1 MEYPAVTDSQRR
13 KLSDWIISG
22 FKQYI
27 ELRMGED
34 AAQDSLV
41 RRYAEEFSRILRNK
55 YVEIDDVDM
64 PKLWADLEELINKKC
79 PALDVVEFML
89 SCTSGLRATF
99 EDNLSVVGLSQKDL
113 EELKQCCA
121 RSADVIRTLRR
132 PHVPGPFLFLEE
144 LLPAGV
150 DVEAVRHQM
159 EELPDALT
167 NFAHLLQNCPPVH
180 DSWVDDF
187 SANASLSFFYCLL
200 RHYGKGFPTL
210 SLLLKTM
217 RRVRRIVSPDQE
229 YLHPIDPV
237 TVKRT
242 ENADTSREPL
252 SEIRDPF
259 GEWALQRRVNRF
271 FENEGMKEEFE
282 STIRRYLSDEWAE
295 QRQKGETLGTLLG
308 QLWQTTDDA
317 ETSD

>member
-1 MEYPAVTDSQRR
+1 MMEHPAVTESQRR
-13 KLSDWIISG
+13 KLSDWIMSG
-22 FKQYI
+22 FKQYT
-27 ELRMGED
+27 ELRMEND

-41 RRYAEEFSRILRNK
+41 RRYAEEFSRILRSK
-55 YVEIDDVDM
+55 DVEVDDVDM
-64 PKLWADLEELINKKC
+64 PKLWADLEELMNKEC

-89 SCTSGLRATF
+89 ACTSGLRATF
-99 EDNLSVVGLSQKDL
+99 EDGLSVVGLSQRHL
-113 EELKQCCA
+113 AELKQCCA
-121 RSADVIRTLRR
+121 WSAEMIRTLRR

-144 LLPAGV
+144 LLPGGA
-150 DVEAVRHQM
+150 DVEKVRQQF
-159 EELPDALT
+159 EELPDVLM
-167 NFAHLLQNCPPVH
+167 NFAYLLQNCPPVH

-187 SANASLSFFYCLL
+187 SDNASLSFFYSVL

-217 RRVRRIVSPDQE
+217 RRVRSIVSPDQE

-242 ENADTSREPL
+242 ENPDTSREPL

-259 GEWALQRRVNRF
+259 SEFAIQRRVNRF

-282 STIRRYLSDEWAE
+282 GIVRRYLSDEFAE
-295 QRQKGETLGTLLG
+295 QRQKGETIGTLLG
-308 QLWQTTDDA
+308 KLWENA